1 MPDKMTWGNQP
12 SCPAFRLSRRLHKI
26 KHTAAF
32 GIRPE
37 AGSGRSGIRHDAKYS
52 RRTRDTLNIIIN
64 NGV

>member
-1 MPDKMTWGNQP
+1 M
-12 SCPAFRLSRRLHKI
+12 
-26 KHTAAF
+26 F

-37 AGSGRSGIRHDAKYS
+37 AGSGGSGIRHDAKYS